1 MRELRIME
9 FRRVLPLYEIL
20 LISNDLPTILIIKS
34 NFNKKQFKVN
44 IVFSCS
50 QALEELQKL
59 KPWSILLDMS
69 LPEENRKEF
78 LKRIKS
84 DKRLKKVSVKTFSAN
99 EFKLQRTAKKES
111 EKIIHEE
118 PPIPPLIK
126 DDHIEF
132 EISQYIMLKLENKRT
147 VIYVNHTRF
156 LNCMRLTLNIQK
168 SNVEMYDEINSIDEA
183 ADLQQKY
190 LYKNK
195 IVEGPNARV
204 LRDEIHD
211 ITPEQEFW
219 GHCSNIQAWVEH
231 DYDTRLLKSN
241 LSFPLLK
248 KLTEVGDPSA
258 RKVFKKEITFRIED
272 GYPSVVQYLINE
284 GYLNYLTP
292 FEIKTIFETTKL
304 LDDFSFSRKQLYLI
318 KKGLLKLLKQ
328 TDLKQR
334 ENIEKIISKIDSK
347 ITTEV
352 YKVIVV
358 GDFEVGKSELL
369 NKLVNNKFGEPNPL
383 FKLFETQ
390 YELDDHKTIVNLMLF
405 SIPSQSPYFK
415 TYRHLFHGADGIVLV
430 FDTTRSST
438 FSNVNN
444 LMIEIASYGLSDVPR
459 ILVGNKIDLK
469 DERKIILPMA
479 EHLSEKLNATY
490 FEASALTGENVKIA
504 FRKLA
509 ELINEAKKKEESQD
523 LGEIIFR
530 YHEDNL
536 NQVRKNKKID

>member
-1 MRELRIME
+1 ME
-9 FRRVLPLYEIL
+9 FKRGIPLYKIL
-20 LISNDLPTILIIKS
+20 LISNDLPSILIIKS
-34 NFNKKQFKVN
+34 YFNKKQFKVN
-44 IVFSCS
+44 IVFSCI
-50 QALEELQKL
+50 QALEEFWKL
-59 KPWSILLDMS
+59 KPLSILLDIN

-78 LKRIKS
+78 LKKIKS
-84 DKRLKKVSVKTFSAN
+84 DKSLKKVSVKTFAIN
-99 EFKLQRTAKKES
+99 EYKLQKTVKKKKE
-111 EKIIHEE
+111 KKNREE
-118 PPIPPLIK
+118 LPIPPLIEE
-126 DDHIEF
+126 DQVEF
-132 EISQYIMLKLENKRT
+132 EINQYITLKLENKRT
-147 VIYVNHTRF
+147 VIYVNHIRF
-156 LNCMRLTLNIQK
+156 LNCIRLALNIQK

-183 ADLQQKY
+183 ADVYKKHIY
-190 LYKNK
+190 LNR
-195 IVEGPNARV
+195 ILPVNQS
-204 LRDEIHD
+204 HD

-241 LSFPLLK
+241 LSFPLLRKLSEVNDPLAK
-248 KLTEVGDPSA
+248 KA
-258 RKVFKKEITFRIED
+258 FKKEITLRFED

-284 GYLNYLTP
+284 EYLNYLTL

-304 LDDFSFSRKQLYLI
+304 LNDFSFSRKQLNAI
-318 KKGLLKLLKQ
+318 KKGLSRLLKQ

-334 ENIEKIISKIDSK
+334 EDIEKIISKIDCK
-347 ITTEV
+347 ITTEN

-369 NKLVNNKFGEPNPL
+369 NKLVNNKLVEQNHL
-383 FKLFETQ
+383 FKLFETEF
-390 YELDDHKTIVNLMLF
+390 ELDDHKTIVNLMLWR
-405 SIPSQSPYFK
+405 IPSQHSYFK
-415 TYRHLFHGADGIVLV
+415 TYGPLFHIVDGLVLV
-430 FDTTRSST
+430 FDTTRSSS

-444 LMIEIASYGLSDVPR
+444 LIIDIANYGLPYAPR

-509 ELINEAKKKEESQD
+509 ELINEAKKKEEAQD